1 MRKFLIL
8 FILSVSLML
17 SGCLNTE
24 QNNNEMEP
32 DDPPVEEQNAV
43 QNDEKD
49 SEQDS
54 EQDSEVKE
62 IDKEEDLKKPEED
75 KEEEDTVNQKSN
87 DPEIVADD
95 IVLALATE
103 NMGALASFV
112 HPTKDVRFSPYGYVN
127 VAEDLM
133 FTGLEVNVLMNDN
146 TVYHWGL
153 FDGSGLPIEMTFAQ
167 YYERFV
173 YDEDY
178 LNAVE
183 KSVNQRL
190 GQGNTL
196 DNSAVVYPNG
206 TVVEYYFP
214 EIDPQYEGMDWR
226 SLRLVLELDG
236 GQWYLVG
243 IIHDEWTT

>member
-1 MRKFLIL
+1 M
-8 FILSVSLML
+8 
-17 SGCLNTE
+17 E
-24 QNNNEMEP
+24 QNDGTELQSEP
-32 DDPPVEEQNAV
+32 PYEEQNGE
-43 QNDEKD
+43 QNDEQD
-49 SEQDS
+49 IEQDG
-54 EQDSEVKE
+54 EVNK
-62 IDKEEDLKKPEED
+62 IDKEEDKDEK
-75 KEEEDTVNQKSN
+75 DTVNQKSN
-87 DPEIVADD
+87 DPEVVADE
-95 IVLALATE
+95 IVSALATE
-103 NMGALASFV
+103 NMVALASFV
-112 HPTKDVRFSPYGYVN
+112 HPSKDVRFSPYGYVN

-133 FTGLEVNVLMNDN
+133 FTDLEVKVLMNDN

-153 FDGSGLPIEMTFAQ
+153 FDGSGLPIEMTFAE

-196 DNSAVVYPNG
+196 DNSMDVYPNG

-243 IIHDEWTT
+243 IIHDEWTI